1 MQFGLA
7 VPTGTEG
14 MMYPIPYA
22 DPQQAVDLAVAAERL
37 GFDSVWG
44 NDHISTQTYVRD
56 EFPDPPRFYDPYMF
70 LSYVAAKTTT
80 IKLATAITVMTF
92 RHPVV
97 VAKQAMTIDQLS
109 GGRFA
114 LGLGIGAYREETE
127 AMYPGVRMH
136 RGDYADE
143 FMQAIEV
150 LFTERRSSF
159 SGKYISFTDVES
171 YPKAVQ
177 ATLPMLS
184 GGNAPGSK
192 QRAGKYCQ
200 GWIPACLTPEEIVA
214 GVRDVHQAADEAGR
228 TLPADF
234 DIAPQFTVALG
245 PTEDKA
251 MATFEASQLYSHMR
265 SLAQST
271 LKGKQT
277 AWAERNLIGTAERL
291 VDQIG
296 RYADAGVTTL
306 SGLLFAAND
315 VQQTLD
321 QMQEFAETVI
331 AVVNPVNFGNSVN
344 SGSAQSTTTPSPPKP
359 VAETPHV

>member
-22 DPQQAVDLAVAAERL
+22 DPQQAVELAVQAERL

-44 NDHISTQTYVRD
+44 NDHVSTQAYVRN

-70 LSYVAAKTTT
+70 LAYVAARTTT

-97 VAKQAMTIDQLS
+97 VAKQAMTLDQLS

-127 AMYPGVRMH
+127 AMWPGLKMH

-143 FMQAIEV
+143 FMQSIEV
-150 LFTERRSSF
+150 LFHERRASF
-159 SGKYISFTDVES
+159 TGKYISFTDVES

-177 ATLPMLS
+177 DPLPMLS
-184 GGNAPGSK
+184 GGNALGSK
-192 QRAGKYCQ
+192 QRAGKYGQ
-200 GWIPACLTPEEIVA
+200 GWIPACLTPDEIA
-214 GVRDVHQAADEAGR
+214 EGVRDVQAAADAIGR
-228 TLPADF
+228 ELPADF
-234 DIAPQFTVALG
+234 DIAPQFCVAVG
-245 PTEDKA
+245 PTADKA
-251 MATFEASQLYSHMR
+251 MATFEASQMFSHMR

-277 AWAERNLIGTAERL
+277 AWADRNLIGTAEHL

-296 RYADAGVTTL
+296 RYSDAGVTTL

-331 AVVNPVNFGNSVN
+331 AVVNRSSTP
-344 SGSAQSTTTPSPPKP
+344 STTTPA
-359 VAETPHV
+359 AESSHA